1 MTSKKAKL
9 DKLMA
14 LIALLILPVIIVY
27 AIGGRSSVPLPD
39 HLKNITKEEL
49 LEDYDSFWELL
60 EKHDASIYAL
70 DRDIVRQVREKGQA
84 ETEALTMDDRAARE
98 FANILMRVIGGL
110 NRTGHLGMVESSTLE
125 IYKELCAGG
134 NNEVSMPDYS
144 DLFADKKVTETAKWL
159 RGNTT
164 AGGGSSKSPKA
175 SFEHIDGEIS
185 HIILPSFSN
194 SIVKEDGPRV
204 AKWIEEHIDD
214 KAMIIDIWGNGG
226 GTTNYWQ
233 DNICPYL
240 LKEDIRITKCLY
252 VKEWPVYPDAS
263 KMKEYFEPAK
273 ATAEDTAAVEAL
285 PNFDLPQELEDA
297 TLYCYNMRYLF
308 DDSIPHFKGDVYLL
322 VDENTGSAAEYL
334 TRFIKETGLGIIIGM
349 PTKVTSGTSANLTPI
364 IYSLPNTGLC
374 FRCYLGY
381 SLNPDGSCAEVY
393 SVQPDYVTDGDALEY
408 CLNMIKEG
416 KR

>member
-14 LIALLILPVIIVY
+14 LIALLILPAIFVY
-27 AIGGRSSVPLPD
+27 AIGGHSLPN
-39 HLKNITKEEL
+39 HLKNIAKEQL
-49 LEDYDSFWELL
+49 LEDYDSFWEQL

-70 DRDIVRQVREKGQA
+70 DRDMVRQVREKGQA
-84 ETEALTMDDRAARE
+84 EVEALIMSDGAARE
-98 FANILMRVIGGL
+98 FANILMRTIAGL
-110 NRTGHLGMVESSTLE
+110 NYTGHLGIVESSTIE
-125 IYKELCAGG
+125 SYKKLCAGG
-134 NNEVSMPDYS
+134 NNDVSMPDYS
-144 DLFADKKVTETAKWL
+144 RMFDDKKVTETAKWL

-214 KAMIIDIWGNGG
+214 KAMIIDIRGNRG

-252 VKEWPVYPDAS
+252 VKEWPTYPDAS
-263 KMKEYFEPAK
+263 KMEAYFESAK
-273 ATAEDTAAVEAL
+273 ASAEDIAAVEAL

-297 TLYCYNMRYLF
+297 TLYCYNMRCLF
-308 DDSIPHFKGDVYLL
+308 DDSIPHFKRDVYLL